1 MTALHTDN
9 ADLGRASTGRSL
21 SGLEFKLLLTGL
33 SIGLL
38 IAVVTGPSGSG
49 DEPFRG
55 LRGALLSSRVIP
67 YAVLG
72 LVLGALFVLKDR
84 GVFRPRVAKPAAL
97 RTAQQALQRAPAVR
111 YAALAVALLIAIIY
125 PTTLSPFWQG
135 VAVEQIGIF
144 VLLALGLNI
153 VVGLAGLLDLGFIA
167 FFAIGAYTTAYFTG
181 SLPVQPPFVLNAFF
195 VIPIAIAVAMLAGVI
210 LGGPTLRLR
219 GDYLA
224 IVTLG
229 FGEIVR
235 ILAVNGD
242 NFFGTN
248 VTDGPRGAAIPGLSV
263 DAFGFTYDF
272 GLQNLPYYYLL
283 LAFAVAVIIMFRNL
297 ENSRVGRCWTAIR
310 EDEVA
315 AAATGVPTVKYK
327 LMAFAIGAAT
337 SGLVGVLYASK
348 VQFFAPDNFLLI
360 QSILVLTMVIFGGM
374 GSIAGVVLGAAVL
387 QWLPQILRGY
397 VPAEDRFIY
406 FGALLVVM
414 MIFRPQGI
422 LPSRRRSR
430 EIRLSEAG
438 IGGSDGTGPTP
449 GTVQ

>member
-1 MTALHTDN
+1 MTAL
-9 ADLGRASTGRSL
+9 STGPSTARAAL
-21 SGLEFKLLLTGL
+21 ARPELKRLGTGIAL
-33 SIGLL
+33 GLL
-38 IAVVTGPSGSG
+38 AALITGPSGTG
-49 DEPFRG
+49 DHPYRG
-55 LRGALLSSRVIP
+55 FTGSLLAVRVIP
-67 YAVLG
+67 YLG
-72 LVLGALFVLKDR
+72 LGLLAGVLFVLQDR
-84 GVFRPRVAKPAAL
+84 GVFAGRMPKVAPLKAVQTTLGRNPL
-97 RTAQQALQRAPAVR
+97 VR
-111 YAALAVALLIAIIY
+111 YAALAVALLVAIVY

-181 SLPVQPPFVLNAFF
+181 SLPVQPPIVLNAFF

-242 NFFGTN
+242 NVFGTN
-248 VTDGPRGAAIPGLSV
+248 ITDGPRGAAIPGLSI
-263 DAFGFTYDF
+263 DIFGFKYDW
-272 GLQNLPYYYLL
+272 GLKNLPYYYLL
-283 LAFAVAVIIMFRNL
+283 LAFAIVVIIAFRNL
-297 ENSRVGRCWTAIR
+297 EDSRVGRCWTAIR

-327 LMAFAIGAAT
+327 LLAFSIGAAT

-406 FGALLVVM
+406 FGALLVIM

-422 LPSRRRSR
+422 LPSRRRAR
-430 EIRLSEAG
+430 ELRLSEAG
-438 IGGSDGTGPTP
+438 IGGADATGPTP
-449 GTVQ
+449 GTTQ